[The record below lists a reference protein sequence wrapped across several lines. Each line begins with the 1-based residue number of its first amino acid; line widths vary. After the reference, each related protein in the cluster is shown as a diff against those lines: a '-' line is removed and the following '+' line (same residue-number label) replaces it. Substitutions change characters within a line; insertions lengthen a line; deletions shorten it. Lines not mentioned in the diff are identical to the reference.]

1 MTRSRD
7 PHFWSELRQTIAGK
21 PKDFTTGPIGRA
33 IALLAIPMV
42 LEMMMQSVFALVDT
56 YFVGKLGADPV
67 AVVGLSDSL
76 LTLVFA
82 VALGLAMGT
91 AAMVARRIGEGDSE
105 AAARTAGQALALG
118 AAVSAVIGIAGAMFA
133 PELLRFMGASAS
145 VVDTG
150 SVYTSILLGGSS
162 TVFFLFL
169 INAVFR
175 GAGDPFL
182 AMKALWLANLVNIAL
197 DPLLIFG
204 WGPIPAMGVTGAAV
218 ATTIGR
224 GVGVIYQLWVLTSGR
239 GRITVRPRHLRID
252 PAITRRLI
260 RISSTGVAQFVV
272 ATSSWLGVMKI
283 LAIFGSV
290 AVAGYTVAIR
300 LLIFALLPSWGM
312 ANAAAT
318 LVGQN
323 LGAGLP
329 DRAERSVW
337 LTAAANAFFLLGASV
352 VMITF
357 ATPLIGAF
365 TQEPA
370 VIELGVSSL
379 RIISYSYVCFAFGM
393 VTVSAFNGAGD
404 TRTPTWI
411 NLACYWLLQIPLAWC
426 LAVPAGMGPT
436 GVFVSVAVSQLV
448 LAVAGVVLFRRGRWR
463 AVIA

>member
-1 MTRSRD
+1 MNQPSKS
-7 PHFWSELRQTIAGK
+7 FWLELRQTIAGV

-56 YFVGKLGADPV
+56 YFVGKLGSDPV
-67 AVVGLSDSL
+67 AVVGLADSI

-91 AAMVARRIGEGDSE
+91 TAMVARRIGEKDPE
-105 AAARTAGQALALG
+105 AAARTAGQALVLG
-118 AAVSAVIGIAGAMFA
+118 AILSVAIGIAGAIFA
-133 PELLRFMGASAS
+133 PRLLAFMGASSS
-145 VVDTG
+145 VVEVG
-150 SVYTSILLGGSS
+150 STYTSILLGGSS

-169 INAVFR
+169 INAMFR
-175 GAGDPFL
+175 GAGDPML
-182 AMKALWLANLVNIAL
+182 AMKSLWLANVINIVL

-204 WGPIPAMGVTGAAV
+204 WGPFPAMGVTGAAV

-224 GVGVIYQLWVLTSGR
+224 GVGVSYQLSILLSGR
-239 GRITVRPRHLRID
+239 GRITVRPHHLRVD
-252 PAITRRLI
+252 PDIMKRLI
-260 RISSTGVAQFVV
+260 RISSSGVAQFFV

-283 LAIFGSV
+283 LAVFGST

-337 LTAAANAFFLLGASV
+337 LTARVNAFFLLGASV
-352 VMITF
+352 VMIVF
-357 ATPLIGAF
+357 AVPLIGTF
-365 TQEPA
+365 TKEPA
-370 VIELGVSSL
+370 VIALGVVSL
-379 RIISYSYVCFAFGM
+379 RTISYSYVCFAFGM
-393 VTVSAFNGAGD
+393 VTVAAFNGAGD
-404 TRTPTWI
+404 TATPTRI
-411 NLACYWLLQIPLAWC
+411 NLACYWLLQIPLAWA
-426 LAVPAGMGPT
+426 LAVPLGMGPL
-436 GVFVSVAVSQLV
+436 GVFVAIAIAQAA
-448 LAVAGVVLFRRGRWR
+448 LAVTGIVLFRRGRWR
-463 AVIA
+463 LATA

>member
-1 MTRSRD
+1 MSHPPEPR
-7 PHFWSELRQTIAGK
+7 FWFELRQTIAGE
-21 PKDFTTGPIGRA
+21 PKDFTKGPIGRA

-56 YFVGKLGADPV
+56 YFVGKLGSDQV
-67 AVVGLSDSL
+67 AVVGLSDSI

-91 AAMVARRIGEGDSE
+91 TAMVARRIGEGDPE
-105 AAARTAGQALALG
+105 AAARTAGQALTLG
-118 AAVSAVIGIAGAMFA
+118 AAVSAAIGIAGAVWA
-133 PELLRFMGASAS
+133 PDLLRFMGASAS
-145 VVDTG
+145 VVASG
-150 SVYTSILLGGSS
+150 GAYTSVLLGGSS

-182 AMKALWLANLVNIAL
+182 AMKSLWLANLINIAL
-197 DPLLIFG
+197 DPILIFG

-224 GVGVIYQLWVLTSGR
+224 GAGVVYQLWVLMSGR

-252 PAITRRLI
+252 GGIARRLV
-260 RISSTGVAQFVV
+260 RISASGVAQFFV

-283 LAIFGSV
+283 LAVFGST

-323 LGAGLP
+323 LGAGQP

-337 LTAAANAFFLLGASV
+337 LTARANALFLLAASV
-352 VMITF
+352 VMIAF
-357 ATPLIGAF
+357 AAPLIGVF
-365 TQEPA
+365 TREPS
-370 VIELGVSSL
+370 VIELGVVSL
-379 RIISYSYVCFAFGM
+379 RTISYSYVCFAFGM
-393 VTVSAFNGAGD
+393 VTVAAFNGAGD
-404 TRTPTWI
+404 TATPTWI
-411 NLACYWLLQIPLAWC
+411 NLACYWLLQIPLAWW
-426 LAVPAGMGPT
+426 LAVPMGMGPM
-436 GVFVSVAVSQLV
+436 GVFVAVAVAQAA
-448 LAVAGVVLFRRGRWR
+448 LAATGVVLFRRGRWR
-463 AVIA
+463 MATA